1 MCLYLY
7 AILSVVSTYLKPRVH
22 KNFKQVSEHHLVY
35 SLTACVLI
43 AFKTSFSHLILKLK
57 VAHVNNELFNKKFFT
72 DRCHT
77 KKDFRLFSRLKK
89 QQFKVMKKESTK
101 RKLSNKLEKARKV

>member
-1 MCLYLY
+1 MNCL
-7 AILSVVSTYLKPRVH
+7 I
-22 KNFKQVSEHHLVY
+22 N
-35 SLTACVLI
+35 
-43 AFKTSFSHLILKLK
+43 
-57 VAHVNNELFNKKFFT
+57 FFT

-89 QQFKVMKKESTK
+89 QQFKVMKKAESTK

>member
-1 MCLYLY
+1 M
-7 AILSVVSTYLKPRVH
+7 ILL
-22 KNFKQVSEHHLVY
+22 N
-35 SLTACVLI
+35 I
-43 AFKTSFSHLILKLK
+43 I
-57 VAHVNNELFNKKFFT
+57 KFFT

-89 QQFKVMKKESTK
+89 QQFKVMKKTESTK